1 VNERYQRIQTMQ
13 NEYELTLLCAALD
26 VSRSGFYAWRGRKP
40 STRQQ
45 ANSRLLGEIQKLREG
60 QERCYGSPR
69 LTRELQSRGHA
80 CSENRIARLMRG
92 HGLRA
97 QAPPRFVPRTTD
109 SHHDLPVAPNR
120 LAQRPA
126 PDGPNQVWL
135 QDFTY
140 VPTAQGWL
148 YLALVLDLWSR
159 KIVGWAMAGHMRSE
173 LVLNAL
179 QMACTQRRPAP
190 GLLVHSDRGVQYA
203 SQETRQFLQDHGLV
217 ASMSRTGNPYDNA
230 WMESAIGKIKSEVLG
245 PTLPTDHQTAREQLF
260 VGIESWYNQ
269 RRRHSA
275 LDYQSPVAFE
285 NQFMTN

>member
-1 VNERYQRIQTMQ
+1 ME
-13 NEYELTLLCAALD
+13 NEYDLTLLCTVLE
-26 VSRSGFYAWRGRKP
+26 VSRSGFYAWSRSTP
-40 STRQQ
+40 SARQQ
-45 ANSRLLGEIQKLREG
+45 ANTVLLEEMQQLREG
-60 QERCYGSPR
+60 PERCYGSPR
-69 LTRELQSRGHA
+69 MTRELQSRGHS

-97 QAPPRFVPRTTD
+97 QAPPRFIPRTTD
-109 SHHDLPVAPNR
+109 SNHDLPIAPKR
-120 LAQRPA
+120 LAERPA

-148 YLALVLDLWSR
+148 YLALVLDLWSG
-159 KIVGWAMAGHMRSE
+159 KIVGWAMAAHMRSE
-173 LVLNAL
+173 LVVSAL
-179 QMACTQRRPAP
+179 QMACTQRRPAS

-203 SQETRQFLQDHGLV
+203 SQETQQFLQDHGLV
-217 ASMSRTGNPYDNA
+217 ASMSRTANPCDNA

-245 PTLPTDHQTAREQLF
+245 QTLPADHQTAREQLF
-260 VGIESWYNQ
+260 IGIESWYNQ

-285 NQFMTN
+285 TKFMTN